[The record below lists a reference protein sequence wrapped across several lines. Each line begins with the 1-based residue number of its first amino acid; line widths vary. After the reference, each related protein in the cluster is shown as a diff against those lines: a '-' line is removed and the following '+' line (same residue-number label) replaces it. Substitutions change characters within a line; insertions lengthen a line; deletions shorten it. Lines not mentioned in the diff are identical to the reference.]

1 MREKEELHR
10 NAETLP
16 AAGGDI
22 QALAR
27 SLGSLCAGLA
37 GARVFLTGG
46 TGFFG
51 KWLLNLFLGLR
62 EACGL
67 DVSLTVLS
75 RDPGRFLAAN
85 PAFGGRAGLSFIEGD
100 VRTFEAAPAAA
111 FDWVIHGATPASAR
125 LDREAPDEMRSI
137 VVDGTR
143 RVLDLTRACGAGR
156 LLYVSSGAVYGPQPP
171 GVSHLPETFDG
182 KPDTAYGK
190 GKKQAEAMCLE
201 ASAGRFECVIARPFA
216 FVGPYL
222 PLDAHFAVGNFIRDC
237 LENRPVV
244 IRGDGTPLR
253 SYLYAADLVEWLLTI
268 LLRGEAG
275 RAYNVG
281 SDEAISI
288 SELAYLVRECVGT
301 HNEIVVCEKRVQGS
315 LPPRYVPSVDR
326 AKSELKLFQ
335 RYTLS
340 ESIRRTAAW
349 HRDLQGNAS
358 PC

>member
-1 MREKEELHR
+1 MRKKEEQR
-10 NAETLP
+10 RGAETLP
-16 AAGGDI
+16 AAAGDI
-22 QALAR
+22 EALAR
-27 SLGSLCAGLA
+27 SLGPLCAGLA
-37 GARVFLTGG
+37 GARVLLTGG

-62 EACGL
+62 EACSL

-85 PAFGGRAGLSFIEGD
+85 PAFGGRAGLSFLEGD
-100 VRTFEAAPAAA
+100 VRTFEAAPSAA

-125 LDREAPDEMRSI
+125 LDREDPDEMRSV

-143 RVLDLTRACGAGR
+143 RVLGLAGACGTRR

-171 GVSHLPETFDG
+171 GVSHLPETSG
-182 KPDTAYGK
+182 GEPATAYGK

-201 ASAGRFECVIARPFA
+201 ASDGRFECVIARPFA
-216 FVGPYL
+216 FVGPHL

-237 LENRPVV
+237 LENRPVM

-268 LLRGEAG
+268 LLRGENG

-281 SDEAISI
+281 SEEAISI
-288 SELAYLVRECVGT
+288 SGLAHLVRERAGT
-301 HNEIVVCEKRVQGS
+301 GNEIVIEGTHKPGLPVQ
-315 LPPRYVPSVDR
+315 RYVPSTQRAQRELGLQQHISLPDAIDR
-326 AKSELKLFQ
+326 
-335 RYTLS
+335 TLS
-340 ESIRRTAAW
+340 W
-349 HRDLQGNAS
+349 HSKL
-358 PC
+358 